1 MNLSALGGVAVVD
14 LILGFVLL
22 ASIVIGIVRGFIKE
36 MLSLVAWGLAFWIAY
51 RYSAP
56 ASEWLDS
63 FIGNPTLSSP
73 LGSIGVF
80 VASLLILSLAG
91 NLLSRLFKRSGLTG
105 TDRLLGAVFGTG
117 RGLAILIATLVILRL
132 TPLIEQPWYNASWLT
147 ARSAPLVDSLVAQV
161 GGSLIESVESTVIE
175 TQGSIVPAPLD

>member
-1 MNLSALGGVAVVD
+1 MNLSAMGGIAIID
-14 LILGFVLL
+14 LILGLVLV
-22 ASIVIGIVRGFIKE
+22 ASIVIGIVRGFVKE
-36 MLSLVAWGLAFWIAY
+36 MLSLLAWGVAFWIAY

-56 ASEWLDS
+56 ASEWLDT

-80 VASLLILSLAG
+80 VASLLTLSLVG

-105 TDRLLGAVFGTG
+105 TDRLLGAVFGAG

-132 TPLIEQPWYNASWLT
+132 TPVIEQPWYNASWLIP
-147 ARSAPLVDSLVAQV
+147 RSAPLVDSLVAQV

-175 TQGSIVPAPLD
+175 TQSSMVPAPSD